1 MTRKTEVVIDLHEI
15 ASMAVA
21 YLKRNGLFVKGTPE
35 HIMEAFETDVFNS
48 ITQEGTEVKIKNIL
62 AEEIGNQMGHQA
74 VKAAYAD
81 DDEDE
86 DEYVDPLEE
95 LLEMLKIAKRRMNY
109 ED

>member
-21 YLKRNGLFVKGTPE
+21 YLKRNGLFIEGTPE
-35 HIMEAFETDVFNS
+35 HVLEAFETDVFNS
-48 ITQEGTEVKIKNIL
+48 ITQEGTEIKIKNIL

-74 VKAAYAD
+74 VKVAWG

-86 DEYVDPLEE
+86 EDVDPLEE
-95 LLEMLKIAKRRMNY
+95 LFEMLRIAKRRMNY